1 MEEDLSYAKASI
13 GPQPNETKD
22 KLIKVLRLSWDTNLD
37 QLVLSFSQLATYA
50 ESLPTTKRTVLTV
63 TAKVFDP

>member
-13 GPQPNETKD
+13 GPQPNEMKD
-22 KLIKVLRLSWDTNLD
+22 KLMKVLRLSWDTNLD

-50 ESLPTTKRTVLTV
+50 ELQPTTKRTVLKV
-63 TAKVFDP
+63 TAKIFDP